1 MFGFSPEL
9 LGERLGIRCKDG
21 GFRFGLERLVRSNRV
36 PRKTRRLRVEPLE
49 ERALMA
55 AVGVDY
61 VVEGLKW
68 SNPSRIT
75 YSIAPDGVY
84 WSHGTNTLNATFNST
99 IGGNGVWQREIAR
112 ALATW
117 QSVADINIVQVADGP
132 YDEDVRGQ
140 QQGDPRFGD
149 IRFGAYIF
157 QARTGGLDQ
166 TTLAQTAFPPP
177 QGSTM
182 AGDVQINTNLG
193 FKVNGSSYDVYSVIL
208 HETGH
213 SLGLNHPSNQAE
225 AMYASYAGARSGL
238 VAGDIAGI
246 QAIYGARHLDGYQ
259 SYGVGLNKATAIDLT
274 STLAAAGRSASS
286 WTSLAK
292 IGDVEWFSFVAP
304 SYAAGAWQATASSS
318 NLSLLSPKITVYDT
332 AGNSLGQ
339 ASSPNSWGNTV
350 TVSPQGIVAGTRY
363 YIAVTG
369 ATNDVFDTGAYQLS
383 VNLWTSPPPVTPPP
397 VVVIPPVTPPVIVA
411 PQILA
416 PPTNAIVP
424 DRYESNNTFG
434 TATKLGRF
442 NQGAVYGVS
451 LNTAADVDYYSFQT
465 AAAGVLEV
473 AAAGTWVQVVN
484 TRGGVLAQGNGVVSV
499 SSARNATL
507 IVRVQSAN
515 SAPLASYTMSI
526 TPKPTAPKQA
536 GVVKV
541 GGRTPSRPAPRVIAK
556 SAPRIIAR
564 SAPGGGAHPANRIL
578 TRPAFRLARQEV
590 SPAGPGGPAA
600 TYEGWRSVLRASLLG

>member
-1 MFGFSPEL
+1 
-9 LGERLGIRCKDG
+9 
-21 GFRFGLERLVRSNRV
+21 
-36 PRKTRRLRVEPLE
+36 
-49 ERALMA
+49 MA
-55 AVGVDY
+55 AAGVDY
-61 VVEGLKW
+61 VVDGLKW
-68 SNPSRIT
+68 SNPNRIT

-99 IGGNGVWQREIAR
+99 IGTNGAWQRAIAR

-149 IRFGAYIF
+149 IRFGAYSF
-157 QARTGGLDQ
+157 QSRTGGLDQ

-182 AGDVQINTNLG
+182 AGDVQINTNLS
-193 FKVNGSSYDVYSVIL
+193 FKVNGSSYDLYSVIL

-213 SLGLNHPSNQAE
+213 SLGLNHPPNQSE
-225 AMYASYAGARSGL
+225 VMYASYGGVRSGL
-238 VAGDIAGI
+238 DAGDVAGI

-259 SYGVGLNKATAIDLT
+259 SYGVGLDKATAIDLT
-274 STLAAAGRSASS
+274 TNLAAAGRSTTS

-318 NLSLLSPKITVYDT
+318 NLSMLSPKITVYDA
-332 AGNSLGQ
+332 AGNTLGQ
-339 ASSPNSWGNTV
+339 ASDPNSWGNSV
-350 TVSPQGIVAGTRY
+350 TVSPQGVVAGARY

-383 VNLWTSPPPVTPPP
+383 VNLSTSPPPVTPPP
-397 VVVIPPVTPPVIVA
+397 VVIIPTVTTPVTIA
-411 PQILA
+411 PQILT
-416 PPTNAIVP
+416 PPSNAIAP

-434 TATKLGRF
+434 TATKLGKF

-451 LNTAADVDYYSFQT
+451 LNTAADLDYYSFQT
-465 AAAGVLEV
+465 AAAGVLEI
-473 AAAGTWVQVVN
+473 AAAGTWVQVLN
-484 TRGGVLAQGNGVVSV
+484 TRGGVLAQGNSVVQV
-499 SSARNATL
+499 SAARNATL

-526 TPKPTAPKQA
+526 TPKPTAQKQA

-541 GGRTPSRPAPRVIAK
+541 GGRTLARPAPRVIARP
-556 SAPRIIAR
+556 APRIFAR
-564 SAPGGGAHPANRIL
+564 PAPGGGANLANRVL
-578 TRPAFRLARQEV
+578 ARPAFRFARQEI
-590 SPAGPGGPAA
+590 SLTGQAGPVAILGS
-600 TYEGWRSVLRASLLG
+600 WNNHLRTSLLG